1 MLLTFHLK
9 CKLRT
14 KIMSA
19 KKTILKASGATEY
32 FSPKKLQSSIL
43 RTGLPPKV
51 CKEITKEITKKI
63 KPGITTKEIY
73 SDTIKLV
80 KQKSTTAAVH
90 YSLKKA
96 LTALGPTGYEFENFV
111 AKYFEELG
119 FSTYVGVILQGQF
132 VRHEVD
138 VVASKIN
145 YNVYVECK
153 FHNSSQKNDIKTV
166 LYIKSR
172 WDDLKNGPDG
182 KYLREYY
189 IVSNSAF
196 SSDAIQYAHGTGLKL
211 LGVNAPKDQSF
222 LDEIRKY
229 KIFPITS
236 LRRLKKNILNQLLA
250 KKIFLCKDLLR
261 ERRFLLKLGMSLSE
275 IDIVFNDVKNI
286 INEI

>member
-1 MLLTFHLK
+1 MNYK
-9 CKLRT
+9 E
-14 KIMSA
+14 S
-19 KKTILKASGATEY
+19 ILKSSGTTEY
-32 FSPKKLQSSIL
+32 FSPKKLLTSIE
-43 RTGLPPKV
+43 RTGLPSEE

-63 KPGITTKEIY
+63 TPGISTKEIY
-73 SDTIKLV
+73 KNAIKLV
-80 KQKSTTAAVH
+80 KKKSTTAAVH
-90 YSLKKA
+90 YSLKRA

-119 FSTYVGVILQGQF
+119 FTTYVGITLQGQF

-138 VVASKIN
+138 VVASKAD

-153 FHNSSQKNDIKTV
+153 FHNNFQKNDIKTV

-189 IVSNSAF
+189 IISNSTF
-196 SSDAIQYAHGTGLKL
+196 TLDAISYAKGTGLKL
-211 LGVNAPKDQSF
+211 LGVNAPEEHSF

-236 LRRLKKNILNQLLA
+236 LRRLKKNILQQLLA
-250 KKIFLCKDLLR
+250 KKIFLCRDLLK
-261 ERRFLLKLGMSLSE
+261 ERRLLLRLDMTPLE
-275 IDIVFNDVKNI
+275 IDIIFNDVKNI
-286 INEI
+286 IGEN